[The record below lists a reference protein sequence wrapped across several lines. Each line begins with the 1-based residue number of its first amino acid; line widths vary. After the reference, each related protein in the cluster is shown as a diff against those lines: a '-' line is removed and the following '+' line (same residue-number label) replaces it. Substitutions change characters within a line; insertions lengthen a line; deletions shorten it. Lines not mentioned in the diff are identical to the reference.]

1 MLAVD
6 LLQNIS
12 VAMSTPFKKILVLSV
27 SAGAGHVRAA
37 EALVEQFSS
46 DQLAPE
52 IVHLDILKYTSKAM
66 RTLYSRAYFDV
77 AKAAPELLGWI
88 YDYLDKP
95 WKNENRIRALELL
108 NISLLVKVLERIQ
121 PDVVVS
127 THFLPAD
134 IITYLR
140 RKKKYSCPQA
150 VVLTDF
156 DAHALWLNRDVDL
169 YCAACEE
176 ERAYLI
182 ALGMPPDKVVTT
194 GIPIHPVF
202 AREKDTAAMRRKH
215 GLPADKP
222 VILVS
227 AGGFGI
233 TNIEHIVEALTRI
246 ASPVTIVALC
256 GSNTG
261 AAEVITKTFSARS
274 SVHTVLAVGHTT
286 EMDEYMSAA
295 DLMIGKP
302 GGLTSSEVLA
312 KHLPM
317 IIVNP
322 IPGQE
327 ERNADYLLEHGTAWK
342 CNNIP
347 ALSYKVEALL
357 HSRTAV
363 ATMKRSAADIATPFA
378 AKAVSAALCRAF
390 GTQRG

>member
-1 MLAVD
+1 
-6 LLQNIS
+6 
-12 VAMSTPFKKILVLSV
+12 MSTPFKKILVLSV

-312 KHLPM
+312 KHLPHDHRESH
-317 IIVNP
+317 P
-322 IPGQE
+322 RSGRAE
-327 ERNADYLLEHGTAWK
+327 CR
-342 CNNIP
+342 
-347 ALSYKVEALL
+347 LS
-357 HSRTAV
+357 S
-363 ATMKRSAADIATPFA
+363 
-378 AKAVSAALCRAF
+378 
-390 GTQRG
+390 

>member
-1 MLAVD
+1 
-6 LLQNIS
+6 
-12 VAMSTPFKKILVLSV
+12 MSTPFKKILVLSV

-357 HSRTAV
+357 HSPTAV
-363 ATMKRSAADIATPFA
+363 AAMKRSAADIATPFA

-390 GTQRG
+390 GTKRG

>member
-1 MLAVD
+1 
-6 LLQNIS
+6 
-12 VAMSTPFKKILVLSV
+12 MSTPFKKILVLSV

-357 HSRTAV
+357 HSPTAV

-390 GTQRG
+390 GTKRG

>member
-1 MLAVD
+1 
-6 LLQNIS
+6 
-12 VAMSTPFKKILVLSV
+12 MSAPFKKILILSV

-37 EALVEQFSS
+37 DALVEQFSA

-66 RTLYSRAYFDV
+66 RTLYGKAYFDV

-95 WKNENRIRALELL
+95 WKNENRIRALERL

-140 RKKKYSCPQA
+140 GKKKYACPQA
-150 VVLTDF
+150 VVITDF

-182 ALGMPPDKVVTT
+182 ALGMPPERVVTT
-194 GIPIHPVF
+194 GIPIHSEFGVQ
-202 AREKDTAAMRRKH
+202 KDSLLMRRKH
-215 GLPADKP
+215 GLPENNP

-227 AGGFGI
+227 AGGFGV
-233 TNIEHIVEALTRI
+233 TNIEHIVEVLTQLEN
-246 ASPVTIVALC
+246 AVTIVALC
-256 GSNTG
+256 GSNAR
-261 AAEVITKTFSARS
+261 AADVITKKYS
-274 SVHTVLAVGHTT
+274 SMQSKHTIRAIGHTT
-286 EMDEYMSAA
+286 LMDEYMSAA
-295 DLMIGKP
+295 DILIGKP
-302 GGLTSSEVLA
+302 GGLTCSEVLA
-312 KHLPM
+312 KQLPM

-327 ERNADYLLEHGTAWK
+327 ERNADYLLEHGAAWK

-347 ALSYKVEALL
+347 VLPYKVHELLSSEAVVT
-357 HSRTAV
+357 S
-363 ATMKRSAADIATPFA
+363 MKRSAQRIATPNA
-378 AKAVSAALCRAF
+378 ASAVSRALRAAF
-390 GTQRG
+390 GNNG

>member
-1 MLAVD
+1 
-6 LLQNIS
+6 
-12 VAMSTPFKKILVLSV
+12 MSAPFKKILILSV

-37 EALVEQFSS
+37 EALVEQFST
-46 DQLAPE
+46 DHLAPE

-66 RTLYSRAYFDV
+66 RTLYGKAYFDV

-95 WKNENRIRALELL
+95 WKNENRIRALERL

-140 RKKKYSCPQA
+140 GKKMYACPQA
-150 VVLTDF
+150 VVITDF

-182 ALGMPPDKVVTT
+182 ALGMPPERVVTT
-194 GIPIHPVF
+194 GIPIHTEF
-202 AREKDTAAMRRKH
+202 GLQKDSLLMRRKH
-215 GLPADKP
+215 GLPDNKP

-227 AGGFGI
+227 AGGFGV
-233 TNIEHIVEALTRI
+233 TNIEHIVEVLTQLEK
-246 ASPVTIVALC
+246 AATIVALC
-256 GSNTG
+256 GSNAR
-261 AAEVITKTFSARS
+261 AADVITKKYSAMQS
-274 SVHTVLAVGHTT
+274 KHTIRAIGHTT
-286 EMDEYMSAA
+286 LMDEYMSAA
-295 DLMIGKP
+295 DILIGKP
-302 GGLTSSEVLA
+302 GGLTCSEVLA
-312 KHLPM
+312 KQLPM

-327 ERNADYLLEHGTAWK
+327 ERNADYLLEHGAAWK

-347 ALSYKVEALL
+347 VLPYKVHELLSSEAIVT
-357 HSRTAV
+357 S
-363 ATMKRSAADIATPFA
+363 MKRSAQRIATPNA
-378 AKAVSAALCRAF
+378 ASAVSRALRAAF
-390 GTQRG
+390 GNKG

>member
-357 HSRTAV
+357 HSPTAV
-363 ATMKRSAADIATPFA
+363 AAMKRSAADIATPFA

-390 GTQRG
+390 GTKRG

>member
-1 MLAVD
+1 
-6 LLQNIS
+6 
-12 VAMSTPFKKILVLSV
+12 MSTPFKKILVLSV

-357 HSRTAV
+357 HSPTAV

>member
-1 MLAVD
+1 
-6 LLQNIS
+6 
-12 VAMSTPFKKILVLSV
+12 MSTPFKKILVLSV

-357 HSRTAV
+357 HSPTAV

-390 GTQRG
+390 GTRRG

>member
-1 MLAVD
+1 VPA
-6 LLQNIS
+6 
-12 VAMSTPFKKILVLSV
+12 PFKKILVLSV

-37 EALVEQFSS
+37 EALVEQFSA
-46 DQLAPE
+46 QRLATE

-66 RTLYSRAYFDV
+66 RTLYSKAYFDV

-95 WKNENRIRALELL
+95 WKNENRIRALERV
-108 NISLLVKVLERIQ
+108 NISLLVKVLENIQ

-140 RKKKYSCPQA
+140 RKKKYVCKQA
-150 VVLTDF
+150 VVLTDY

-176 ERAYLI
+176 ERAYLL
-182 ALGMPPDKVVTT
+182 ALGMPAERVVTT

-202 AREKDTAAMRRKH
+202 SESKDSRAMRMKH
-215 GLPADKP
+215 GLAIDQP
-222 VILVS
+222 VVLVS
-227 AGGFGI
+227 AGGFGV
-233 TNIEHIVEALTRI
+233 TNIEHIVEALTHVKQRI
-246 ASPVTIVALC
+246 TIVALC
-256 GSNTG
+256 GSNTR
-261 AAEVITKTFSARS
+261 AADVLKEKYAGTEHH
-274 SVHTVLAVGHTT
+274 SVHVVGYTT

-295 DLMIGKP
+295 DIMIGKP

-312 KHLPM
+312 KQLPL

-322 IPGQE
+322 LPGQE
-327 ERNADYLLEHGTAWK
+327 ERNADYLLEQGAAWK

-347 ALSYKVEALL
+347 TLSYKVELL
-357 HSRTAV
+357 LASESSRAAMKKAAASIARPRAARSVADAV
-363 ATMKRSAADIATPFA
+363 QKMFS
-378 AKAVSAALCRAF
+378 
-390 GTQRG
+390 

>member
-1 MLAVD
+1 
-6 LLQNIS
+6 
-12 VAMSTPFKKILVLSV
+12 MSAPFKKILILSV

-37 EALVEQFSS
+37 EALVEQFST
-46 DQLAPE
+46 DHLAPE

-66 RTLYSRAYFDV
+66 RTLYGKAYFDV

-95 WKNENRIRALELL
+95 WKNENRIRALERL

-140 RKKKYSCPQA
+140 GKKMYACPQA
-150 VVLTDF
+150 VVITDF

-182 ALGMPPDKVVTT
+182 ALGMPPERVVTT
-194 GIPIHPVF
+194 GIPIHTEF
-202 AREKDTAAMRRKH
+202 GLQKDSLLMRRKH
-215 GLPADKP
+215 GLPDNKP

-227 AGGFGI
+227 AGGFGV
-233 TNIEHIVEALTRI
+233 TNIEHIVEVLTQLEK
-246 ASPVTIVALC
+246 AVTIVALC
-256 GSNTG
+256 GSNAR
-261 AAEVITKTFSARS
+261 AADVITKKYSAMQS
-274 SVHTVLAVGHTT
+274 KHTIRAIGHTT
-286 EMDEYMSAA
+286 LMDEYMSAA
-295 DLMIGKP
+295 DILIGKP
-302 GGLTSSEVLA
+302 GGLTCSEVLA
-312 KHLPM
+312 KQLPM

-327 ERNADYLLEHGTAWK
+327 ERNADYLLEHGAAWK

-347 ALSYKVEALL
+347 VLPYKVHELLSSEAIVT
-357 HSRTAV
+357 S
-363 ATMKRSAADIATPFA
+363 MKRSAQRIATPNA
-378 AKAVSAALCRAF
+378 ASAVSRALRAAF
-390 GTQRG
+390 GNKG

>member
-1 MLAVD
+1 
-6 LLQNIS
+6 
-12 VAMSTPFKKILVLSV
+12 MSTPFKKILVLSV

-261 AAEVITKTFSARS
+261 AAEVITRTFSARS

-357 HSRTAV
+357 HSPTAV

-390 GTQRG
+390 GTKRG

>member
-1 MLAVD
+1 
-6 LLQNIS
+6 
-12 VAMSTPFKKILVLSV
+12 MSTPFKKILILSV

-37 EALVEQFSS
+37 EALVEQFSR

-52 IVHLDILKYTSKAM
+52 IVHMDILKYTSKAM
-66 RTLYSRAYFDV
+66 RTVYSKAYFDV

-95 WKNENRIRALELL
+95 WKNEKRIRALELL

-127 THFLPAD
+127 THFLAAD

-150 VVLTDF
+150 VVITDF

-176 ERAYLI
+176 ERAYLM

-202 AREKDTAAMRRKH
+202 AEEKDRTAMRRKH

-233 TNIEHIVEALTRI
+233 TNIEHIVEALTRLTL
-246 ASPVTIVALC
+246 PVTIVVLC
-256 GSNTG
+256 GSNERAVEVLRATFADT
-261 AAEVITKTFSARS
+261 AAP
-274 SVHTVLAVGHTT
+274 HTVIPIGHTT

-295 DLMIGKP
+295 DLLIGKP

-327 ERNADYLLEHGTAWK
+327 ERNTDFLLEHGAAWK

-347 ALSYKVEALL
+347 VLTYKVGALL
-357 HSRTAV
+357 ESPDATAR
-363 ATMKRSAADIATPFA
+363 MKRSAADVATPKA
-378 AKAVSAALCRAF
+378 AAAVAAALRRAF
-390 GTQRG
+390 AKDHGPSGDSNVAGG

>member
-1 MLAVD
+1 
-6 LLQNIS
+6 
-12 VAMSTPFKKILVLSV
+12 MSTPFKKILVLSV

-46 DQLAPE
+46 NQLAPE

-357 HSRTAV
+357 HSPTAV
-363 ATMKRSAADIATPFA
+363 AAMKRSAADIATPFA

-390 GTQRG
+390 GTKRG

>member
-357 HSRTAV
+357 HSPTAV
-363 ATMKRSAADIATPFA
+363 AAMKRSAADIATPFA

>member
-1 MLAVD
+1 M
-6 LLQNIS
+6 
-12 VAMSTPFKKILVLSV
+12 
-27 SAGAGHVRAA
+27 RAA
-37 EALVEQFSS
+37 EALVEQFST
-46 DQLAPE
+46 DHLAPE

-66 RTLYSRAYFDV
+66 RTLYGKAYFDV

-95 WKNENRIRALELL
+95 WKNENRIRALERL

-140 RKKKYSCPQA
+140 GKKMYACPQA
-150 VVLTDF
+150 VVITDF

-182 ALGMPPDKVVTT
+182 ALGMPPERVVTT
-194 GIPIHPVF
+194 GIPIHTEF
-202 AREKDTAAMRRKH
+202 GLQKDSLLMRRKH
-215 GLPADKP
+215 GLPDNKP

-227 AGGFGI
+227 AGGFGV
-233 TNIEHIVEALTRI
+233 TNIEHIVEVLTQLEK
-246 ASPVTIVALC
+246 AVTIVALC
-256 GSNTG
+256 GSNAR
-261 AAEVITKTFSARS
+261 AADVITKKYSAMQS
-274 SVHTVLAVGHTT
+274 KHTIRAIGHTT
-286 EMDEYMSAA
+286 LMDEYMSAA
-295 DLMIGKP
+295 DILIGKP
-302 GGLTSSEVLA
+302 GGLTCSEVLA
-312 KHLPM
+312 KQLPM

-327 ERNADYLLEHGTAWK
+327 ERNADYLLEHGAAWK

-347 ALSYKVEALL
+347 VLPYKVHELLSSEAIVT
-357 HSRTAV
+357 S
-363 ATMKRSAADIATPFA
+363 MKRSAQRIATPNA
-378 AKAVSAALCRAF
+378 ASAVSRALRAAF
-390 GTQRG
+390 GNKG

>member
-1 MLAVD
+1 
-6 LLQNIS
+6 
-12 VAMSTPFKKILVLSV
+12 MSTPFKKILVLSV

-134 IITYLR
+134 ISTYLR

-357 HSRTAV
+357 HSPTAV
-363 ATMKRSAADIATPFA
+363 AAMKRSAADIATPFA

-390 GTQRG
+390 GTRRG